1 MIIWFICACTVFVT
15 AVLSVSVVICR
26 TEHVY
31 DTAELASYSSTLS
44 PNNVLISIQGE
55 VFDLASVAERPGTH
69 RRVVG
74 VVPVKSI
81 LKYGGQSSDGK
92 SVIGMY
98 TLSNFH
104 D

>member
-1 MIIWFICACTVFVT
+1 MIIWFICACTVFVI
-15 AVLSVSVVICR
+15 AVLSVVICS

-55 VFDLASVAERPGTH
+55 VFDLTSVAERPETH
-69 RRVVG
+69 RRVAG

-98 TLSNFH
+98 TLSTFH